1 MPAYSYTAINQE
13 GMKKKGILSAES
25 EREARKL
32 VKDLKLTPLKVSES
46 KDLGKTLK
54 IKDKDIVIMTRQL
67 ATLLEAST
75 PIVEALNITANQLQN
90 KNLVYILYNLKED
103 IVQGKR
109 LGSSMKKF
117 PGVFSDTYIS
127 MVTAGDSS
135 GNLDIVFT
143 KLADY
148 LEESASI
155 RQKVISALTYP
166 IVLIGFSIVVIISL
180 LAFVLPQ
187 VVGQFIKAGAEL
199 PFITK
204 FLIGISNNIVP
215 ILIVFAAL
223 FTFIFYFYKKHISNI
238 DNKISFDRKVLG
250 IPLLGNFILNSEL
263 ERFSSTMELLLASG
277 TNLDVALDECSKIFD
292 NKFLSR
298 IILNAKN
305 DVVEGKDFIVSLK
318 NEEVLPDI
326 FIQLIS
332 SGYRSGNLA
341 KMFNKVSHFMKS
353 EIENKRAVFLSLLEP
368 VVIILMGGFIMLIV
382 LAILIPIMQMNTL
395 AIWRIKKKD
404 LLLSN

>member
-1 MPAYSYTAINQE
+1 MPAYSYTAINQD
-13 GMKKKGILSAES
+13 GTKKKGILSAES

-75 PIVEALNITANQLQN
+75 PIVEALNITAKQLKN
-90 KNLVYILYNLKED
+90 KNLIYILYNLKEE

-135 GNLDIVFT
+135 GNLDIVFA

-155 RQKVISALTYP
+155 KQKVISALTYP

-204 FLIGISNNIVP
+204 FLIGISNNIIP
-215 ILIVFAAL
+215 ILIILVVL
-223 FTFIFYFYKKHISNI
+223 CVIIFYSYKNYVRKIE
-238 DNKISFDRKVLG
+238 NKISFDQRVLN

-292 NKFLSR
+292 NKFLSK
-298 IILNAKN
+298 IVVDAKN

-318 NEEVLPDI
+318 NEEIFPDI

-353 EIENKRAVFLSLLEP
+353 EIENKRAIFLSLLEP

-395 AIWRIKKKD
+395 VI
-404 LLLSN
+404 

>member
-1 MPAYSYTAINQE
+1 MPAYSYTAINQD
-13 GMKKKGILSAES
+13 GTKKKGILSAES

-75 PIVEALNITANQLQN
+75 PIVEALNITAKQLKN
-90 KNLVYILYNLKED
+90 KNLIYILYNLKEE

-155 RQKVISALTYP
+155 KQKVISALTYP

-199 PFITK
+199 PFLTN
-204 FLIGISNNIVP
+204 FLIGISNNIIP
-215 ILIVFAAL
+215 ILIIFAVLCAV
-223 FTFIFYFYKKHISNI
+223 IFYSYKNYVRKIE
-238 DNKISFDRKVLG
+238 NKISFDRRVLN

-292 NKFLSR
+292 NKFLSK
-298 IILNAKN
+298 IVVDAKN

-318 NEEVLPDI
+318 NEGILPDI

-353 EIENKRAVFLSLLEP
+353 EIENKRAIFLSLLEP

-395 AIWRIKKKD
+395 AI
-404 LLLSN
+404 

>member
-1 MPAYSYTAINQE
+1 MPAYSYTAINQD
-13 GMKKKGILSAES
+13 GTKKKGILSAES

-32 VKDLKLTPLKVSES
+32 VKELKLTPLKVSES

-75 PIVEALNITANQLQN
+75 PIVEALNITAKQLKN
-90 KNLVYILYNLKED
+90 KNLIYILYNLKEE

-155 RQKVISALTYP
+155 KQKVISALTYP

-204 FLIGISNNIVP
+204 FLIGISNNIIP
-215 ILIVFAAL
+215 ILIIFAVLCAV
-223 FTFIFYFYKKHISNI
+223 IFYSYKNYVRKIE
-238 DNKISFDRKVLG
+238 NKISFDRRVLN

-292 NKFLSR
+292 NKFLSK
-298 IILNAKN
+298 IVVDAKN

-318 NEEVLPDI
+318 NEGILPDI

-353 EIENKRAVFLSLLEP
+353 EIENKRAIFLSLLEP

-395 AIWRIKKKD
+395 VI
-404 LLLSN
+404 

>member
-1 MPAYSYTAINQE
+1 MPAYSYTAINQD
-13 GMKKKGILSAES
+13 GTKKKGILSAES

-32 VKDLKLTPLKVSES
+32 VKDLKLTPLKVYES

-90 KNLVYILYNLKED
+90 RNLVYILYNLKED

-127 MVTAGDSS
+127 MVSAGDSS

-155 RQKVISALTYP
+155 KQKVISALTYP
-166 IVLIGFSIVVIISL
+166 LILIGFSIIVIISL

-215 ILIVFAAL
+215 ILIVAVL
-223 FTFIFYFYKKHISNI
+223 FISIIFYFYKKYVS
-238 DNKISFDRKVLG
+238 KIENRIKFDRNILN

-277 TNLDVALDECSKIFD
+277 TNLDVALEECSKIFD
-292 NKFLSR
+292 NKYLSN
-298 IILNAKN
+298 IVLNAKN

-318 NEEVLPDI
+318 NEGVFPDI

-368 VVIILMGGFIMLIV
+368 IVIILMGGFIMLIV

-395 AIWRIKKKD
+395 AI
-404 LLLSN
+404 

>member
-1 MPAYSYTAINQE
+1 MPAYSYTAINQD
-13 GMKKKGILSAES
+13 GAKKKGILSAES

-75 PIVEALNITANQLQN
+75 PIVEALNITAKQLKN
-90 KNLVYILYNLKED
+90 KNLIYILYNLKEE

-155 RQKVISALTYP
+155 KQKVISALTYP

-204 FLIGISNNIVP
+204 FLIGISNNIIP
-215 ILIVFAAL
+215 ILIIFAVL
-223 FTFIFYFYKKHISNI
+223 CTVIFYSYKNYVRKIE
-238 DNKISFDRKVLG
+238 NKISFDRRVLN

-292 NKFLSR
+292 NKFLSK
-298 IILNAKN
+298 IVVDAKN

-318 NEEVLPDI
+318 NEGILPDI

-353 EIENKRAVFLSLLEP
+353 EIENKRAIFLSLLEP

-395 AIWRIKKKD
+395 AI
-404 LLLSN
+404 

>member
-1 MPAYSYTAINQE
+1 MPAYSYTAINQD
-13 GMKKKGILSAES
+13 GAKKKGILSAES

-75 PIVEALNITANQLQN
+75 PIVEALNITAKQLKN
-90 KNLVYILYNLKED
+90 KNLIYILYNLKEE

-155 RQKVISALTYP
+155 KQKVISALTYP

-204 FLIGISNNIVP
+204 FLIGISNNIIP
-215 ILIVFAAL
+215 IMIIFAVLCAV
-223 FTFIFYFYKKHISNI
+223 IFYSYKNYVRKIE
-238 DNKISFDRKVLG
+238 NKISFDRRVLN

-292 NKFLSR
+292 NKFLSK
-298 IILNAKN
+298 IVVDAKN

-318 NEEVLPDI
+318 NEGILPDI

-353 EIENKRAVFLSLLEP
+353 EIENKRAIFLSLLEP

-382 LAILIPIMQMNTL
+382 LAILVPIMQMNTL
-395 AIWRIKKKD
+395 AI
-404 LLLSN
+404 

>member
-1 MPAYSYTAINQE
+1 MPAFSYTAINQD
-13 GMKKKGILSAES
+13 GTKKKGILSAES

-67 ATLLEAST
+67 ATLLEANT

-109 LGSSMKKF
+109 LGSSMRKF

-127 MVTAGDSS
+127 MVSAGDSS

-155 RQKVISALTYP
+155 KQKVISALTYP
-166 IVLIGFSIVVIISL
+166 LILIGFSIVVIISL

-204 FLIGISNNIVP
+204 FLIGISNNILP
-215 ILIVFAAL
+215 ILIVLVL
-223 FTFIFYFYKKHISNI
+223 FISIIFYFYKNYVS
-238 DNKISFDRKVLG
+238 KIENRIKFDRKVLN
-250 IPLLGNFILNSEL
+250 IPLLGNFVLNSEL

-277 TNLDVALDECSKIFD
+277 TNLDVALEECSKIFD
-292 NKFLSR
+292 NKFLSN
-298 IILNAKN
+298 IVLEAKN
-305 DVVEGKDFIVSLK
+305 DVVEGKDFIISLK
-318 NEEVLPDI
+318 SEGIFPDI

-353 EIENKRAVFLSLLEP
+353 EIENKRAIFLSLLEP
-368 VVIILMGGFIMLIV
+368 VVIIFMGGFIMLIV

-395 AIWRIKKKD
+395 AI
-404 LLLSN
+404 

>member
-1 MPAYSYTAINQE
+1 MPAYSYTAINQD
-13 GMKKKGILSAES
+13 GSKKKGILSAES

-75 PIVEALNITANQLQN
+75 PIVEALNITAKQLKN
-90 KNLVYILYNLKED
+90 KNLIYILYNLKEE

-155 RQKVISALTYP
+155 KQKVISALTYP

-204 FLIGISNNIVP
+204 FLIGISNNIIP
-215 ILIVFAAL
+215 ILIIFAVLCAV
-223 FTFIFYFYKKHISNI
+223 IFYSYKNYVRKIE
-238 DNKISFDRKVLG
+238 NKISFDRRVLN

-292 NKFLSR
+292 NKFLSK
-298 IILNAKN
+298 IVVDAKN

-318 NEEVLPDI
+318 NEGILPDI

-353 EIENKRAVFLSLLEP
+353 EIENKRAIFLSLLEP

-395 AIWRIKKKD
+395 AI
-404 LLLSN
+404 

>member
-1 MPAYSYTAINQE
+1 MPAYSYTAINQD
-13 GMKKKGILSAES
+13 GTKKKGILSAES

-67 ATLLEAST
+67 ATLLEANT

-127 MVTAGDSS
+127 MVSAGDSS

-155 RQKVISALTYP
+155 KQKVISALTYP
-166 IVLIGFSIVVIISL
+166 LILIGFSIVVIISL

-215 ILIVFAAL
+215 ILIVLIL
-223 FTFIFYFYKKHISNI
+223 FISIIFYFYKNYVS
-238 DNKISFDRKVLG
+238 KIENRIKFDRKVLN
-250 IPLLGNFILNSEL
+250 IPLLGNFVLNSEL

-277 TNLDVALDECSKIFD
+277 TNLDVALEECSKIFD
-292 NKFLSR
+292 NKFLSN
-298 IILNAKN
+298 IVLDAKN
-305 DVVEGKDFIVSLK
+305 DVVEGKDFIISLK
-318 NEEVLPDI
+318 NEGIFPDI

-341 KMFNKVSHFMKS
+341 KMFNKVSQFMKS

-368 VVIILMGGFIMLIV
+368 VVIIFMGGFIMLIV

-395 AIWRIKKKD
+395 AI
-404 LLLSN
+404 

>member
-1 MPAYSYTAINQE
+1 MPAYSYTAINQD
-13 GMKKKGILSAES
+13 GTKKKGILSAES

-32 VKDLKLTPLKVSES
+32 VKELKLTPLKVSES

-75 PIVEALNITANQLQN
+75 PIMEALNITAKQLKN
-90 KNLVYILYNLKED
+90 KNLIYILYNLKEE
-103 IVQGKR
+103 IIQGKR

-155 RQKVISALTYP
+155 KQKVISALTYP

-204 FLIGISNNIVP
+204 FLIGISNNIIP
-215 ILIVFAAL
+215 ILIIFAVL
-223 FTFIFYFYKKHISNI
+223 FAITFYSYKNYVRKIE
-238 DNKISFDRKVLG
+238 NKISFDQRVLN

-292 NKFLSR
+292 NKFLSK
-298 IILNAKN
+298 IVVDAKN

-318 NEEVLPDI
+318 NEGIFPDI

-353 EIENKRAVFLSLLEP
+353 EIENKRAIFLSLLEP

-395 AIWRIKKKD
+395 VI
-404 LLLSN
+404 